1 MSPSGRRFA
10 HRDSVSLMQLS
21 EEADRRAAVSND
33 LEIRLQSALA
43 TIDEL
48 RRENARLQALAAGVA
63 VPTPPLLT
71 SPPGS
76 AIDDVTVDAHSP
88 GGEKIALFRRLFRG
102 REDVY
107 AHRWEARDGRSG
119 YSPALRPGARRER
132 GQQPDPEVVLPLDDE
147 VVQSHLLGRRVIG
160 IYPLLDNET
169 CWLLAIDFDKSSW
182 QADIGAVWRACDALG
197 VPAAVERSRSG
208 RGGHIWIFF
217 DRPVAATI
225 ARNLGCALLTQAID
239 HRHQIGLAS
248 YDRLFPSQ
256 DTMPKGGFGNL
267 IALPLQRLARRD
279 DNTVFLDRDFQPFP
293 DQWRYLA
300 SVNRFSA
307 ADCERIVSK
316 AARAGTILGVGA
328 SWFETDEEANQPW
341 TLKPSRRR
349 VEARIAGPLP
359 AAVEVVIANRVFIA
373 TADLPPALVSR
384 LRRLAAFP
392 NPEFYRAQ
400 AMRLWTGNKPRVI
413 DCSEDFPAHL
423 ALPRGALDEV
433 RSLLERHGVR
443 VDIRDQR
450 QFGVPVSLTFHG
462 ELTPAQREA
471 ADALAAHDLGVL
483 VAPTAFGKTVI
494 GAWLIA
500 RRGVNTLVLV
510 HRQQLADQWRER
522 LATFL
527 DIPPRSIGQF
537 GGGRNKGRGTID
549 IGMLQSLSPRGEVK
563 DLVAD
568 YGHVLVDE
576 CHHVPAVSFER
587 VLREARARY
596 VTGLT
601 ATPTRKDGHDPI
613 VVMQCGP
620 IRHRVDARQQAESR
634 PFAHVVVPRMTRFTL
649 PPELVDPGIQEIYSR
664 PVADWPRT
672 ERIVADVLEAI
683 RRGHSPLVLTER
695 TEHLEQMQEL
705 LASHVEH
712 LVVLRGGMGAG
723 QRRAV
728 AAAIKAIPDDA
739 PRVLLAT
746 GRYIGEGF
754 DDARLDT
761 LFLALPVSWRGTVQQ
776 YAGRLHRLHERKRAV
791 TIVDYVDVLVPML
804 ARMHQKRLRG
814 YAAIGYSVAE
824 P

>member
-1 MSPSGRRFA
+1 
-10 HRDSVSLMQLS
+10 MQFD
-21 EEADRRAAVSND
+21 EEADRPATTGDGLEARLRAALS
-33 LEIRLQSALA
+33 

-48 RRENARLQALAAGVA
+48 RQENAHLRALAADVASQAPTLPPPASDPALAAGA
-63 VPTPPLLT
+63 LC
-71 SPPGS
+71 
-76 AIDDVTVDAHSP
+76 AHSP
-88 GGEKIALFRRLFRG
+88 DADKIALFRRLFRG
-102 REDVY
+102 RDDAY
-107 AHRWEARDGRSG
+107 AQRWEARDGRSG
-119 YSPALRPGARRER
+119 YSPALRSGARRER
-132 GQQPDPEVVLPLDDE
+132 GQRPDPHLLLPLDDE
-147 VVQSHLLGRRVIG
+147 MLQSHLLGRRVIG
-160 IYPLLDNET
+160 IYPLLDDET

-182 QADIGAVWRACDALG
+182 QADVAAVWQACDALG

-208 RGGHIWIFF
+208 RGAHIWIFF
-217 DRPVAATI
+217 ERPVAAAT
-225 ARNLGCALLTQAID
+225 ARNLGCALLTKAID

-279 DNTVFLDRDFQPFP
+279 GNTVFLDRDFQPFP

-300 SVNRFSA
+300 SVSRLPA
-307 ADCERIVSK
+307 ADCERIVREASRTG
-316 AARAGTILGVGA
+316 AILGVDE
-328 SWFETDEEANQPW
+328 SWFETDEEADQPW
-341 TLKPSRRR
+341 TLTPSRRR
-349 VEARIAGPLP
+349 ADPRIDGPLP
-359 AAVEVVIANRVFIA
+359 AVVEVVIANRVFIP
-373 TADLPPALVSR
+373 TADLPPALLSR

-392 NPEFYRAQ
+392 NPEFYQAQ

-433 RSLLERHGVR
+433 SSLLERHGIR
-443 VDIRDQR
+443 VGIRDER
-450 QFGVPVSLTFHG
+450 QSGVPVSLRFHG

-471 ADALAAHDLGVL
+471 AEALAAHYLGVL
-483 VAPTAFGKTVI
+483 AAPTAFGKTVI

-500 RRGVNTLVLV
+500 QRGVNTLVLV

-549 IGMLQSLSPRGEVK
+549 IGMLQSLISRGEVR
-563 DLVAD
+563 DLVAG
-568 YGHVLVDE
+568 YGHILVDE

-601 ATPTRKDGHDPI
+601 ATPTRKDGHHPI
-613 VVMQCGP
+613 VIMQCGP
-620 IRHRVDARQQAESR
+620 IRHRVDARHEAELR
-634 PFAHVVVPRMTRFTL
+634 PFAHVVVPRTTPFTL
-649 PPELVDPGIQEIYSR
+649 PPELVDPGIQEIYSCL
-664 PVADWPRT
+664 VADRRRT
-672 ERIVADVLEAI
+672 ERIVADVLEAVSQ
-683 RRGHSPLVLTER
+683 GHSPLVLTER

-705 LASHVEH
+705 LAPHAEH

-728 AAAIKAIPDDA
+728 ATDLKTIPDDA

-761 LFLALPVSWRGTVQQ
+761 LFLALPVSWRGTIQQ
-776 YAGRLHRLHERKRAV
+776 YAGRLHRLHDRKRAV
-791 TIVDYVDVLVPML
+791 SIVDYVDIRVPML

-814 YAAIGYSVAE
+814 YAAIGYAVAE

>member
-1 MSPSGRRFA
+1 MR
-10 HRDSVSLMQLS
+10 LS
-21 EEADRRAAVSND
+21 DEADGHAAASD
-33 LEIRLQSALA
+33 ELKAQLQSALS
-43 TIDEL
+43 TIDQL
-48 RRENARLQALAAGVA
+48 RQENARLQAMVA
-63 VPTPPLLT
+63 RVAEPTPTLLR
-71 SPPGS
+71 SPAGT
-76 AIDDVTVDAHSP
+76 AIRDVKVDAHSSN
-88 GGEKIALFRRLFRG
+88 GDKIALFRRLFRG

-107 AHRWEARDGRSG
+107 ADRWEARDGRSG
-119 YSPALRPGARRER
+119 YSPVLRPGARRER
-132 GQQPDPEVVLPLDDE
+132 GQRPDSEVLLPLDDE
-147 VVQSHLLGRRVIG
+147 AVRSHLLGQQVIG
-160 IYPLLDNET
+160 IYPLLDDET

-182 QADIGAVWRACDALG
+182 QDDIAAVWRACDTLG

-217 DRPVAATI
+217 DRPVAAAI
-225 ARNLGCALLTQAID
+225 ARNLGCTVLTQAID

-267 IALPLQRLARRD
+267 IALPLQRLARRE
-279 DNTVFLDRDFQPFP
+279 DNSVFLDRDFQPFA

-300 SVNRFSA
+300 TVSRLPA
-307 ADCERIVSK
+307 ADCERIVRE
-316 AARAGTILGVGA
+316 AARAGTILGVDA
-328 SWFETDEEANQPW
+328 SWFETDEEADRPW
-341 TLKPSRRR
+341 NLTPSRRR

-373 TADLPPALVSR
+373 TVDLPPALVSR

-400 AMRLWTGNKPRVI
+400 AMRLWTGNKPRMI

-423 ALPRGALDEV
+423 ALPRGTLDEV
-433 RSLLERHGVR
+433 QRLLERHGIRADV
-443 VDIRDQR
+443 RDQR
-450 QFGVPVSLTFHG
+450 QSGVPVSLTFHG
-462 ELTPAQREA
+462 ELTPVQQEA
-471 ADALAAHDLGVL
+471 ADAVAAHDFGVL
-483 VAPTAFGKTVI
+483 AAPTAFGKTVI
-494 GAWLIA
+494 GAWLIG

-537 GGGRNKGRGTID
+537 GGGRNKSRGTID

-568 YGHVLVDE
+568 YGYVLVDE

-613 VVMQCGP
+613 IAMQCGP

-634 PFAHVVVPRMTRFTL
+634 PFAHVVTPRMTSFTL
-649 PPELVDPGIQEIYSR
+649 PAELVDPGIQEIYSR
-664 PVADWPRT
+664 LVADRPRT
-672 ERIVADVLEAI
+672 EGIVADVLEAI

-695 TEHLEQMQEL
+695 TEHLEQMQQL
-705 LASHVEH
+705 LAPHVEH

-723 QRRAV
+723 QRRAI
-728 AAAIKAIPDDA
+728 AAALTAIPDDA

-791 TIVDYVDVLVPML
+791 TIVDYVDALVPML
-804 ARMHQKRLRG
+804 AKMHQKRLRG
-814 YAAIGYSVAE
+814 YAAIGYSVAA